1 MLCCIVH
8 LMVAGYCYGFVHLLF
23 KFFFQDSFVV
33 PPKAS
38 NQTLIPLIGQAVP
51 ISVTL
56 LLFTVKWESV
66 GSRFACTTYRR
77 YNPIVHV
84 RGFRDKIANFS
95 RLHWLAILRRDLST
109 KKTKLNIEKWPE
121 SLSRSHVRILIY
133 RMWAIDMKM
142 SYYSHTNKTHLHTE
156 GFARSLV
163 LKVRVLELENGRFTF
178 PVRSF
183 LL

>member
-1 MLCCIVH
+1 MFEALGTKLQI
-8 LMVAGYCYGFVHLLF
+8 
-23 KFFFQDSFVV
+23 
-33 PPKAS
+33 
-38 NQTLIPLIGQAVP
+38 
-51 ISVTL
+51 
-56 LLFTVKWESV
+56 
-66 GSRFACTTYRR
+66 
-77 YNPIVHV
+77 
-84 RGFRDKIANFS
+84 FRDFIGSQFS
-95 RLHWLAILRRDLST
+95 EETLST

-121 SLSRSHVRILIY
+121 ILSRSHVRILIY

-163 LKVRVLELENGRFTF
+163 LKVRVLELENGLFTF